1 MCTILFSL
9 VHGQVDCGGY
19 KNNVI
24 KTKFEILTT
33 IDSTMIN
40 TNNKLPSA
48 SKPNTDD
55 GRVRIYY
62 FRGGSACFSLCDL
75 DCSNNKIYF
84 RITLDLT
91 KLTKY
96 QRFSLNMSTKK

>member
-1 MCTILFSL
+1 MYTIIVRL
-9 VHGQVDCGGY
+9 VHRQVNCCGY

-24 KTKFEILTT
+24 KSNS
-33 IDSTMIN
+33 D
-40 TNNKLPSA
+40 NNRFYHDKHEKKLPSA

-91 KLTKY
+91 KLTKN